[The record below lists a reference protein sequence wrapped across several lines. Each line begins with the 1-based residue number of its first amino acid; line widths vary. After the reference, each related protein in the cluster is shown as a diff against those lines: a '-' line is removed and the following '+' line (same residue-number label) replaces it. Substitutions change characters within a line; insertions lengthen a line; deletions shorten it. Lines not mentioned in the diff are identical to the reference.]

1 MITANEKFITEAM
14 DGFQKNRGK
23 GSLYCIK
30 PFTPYILITQCIAS
44 FFNKHIDKTVLI
56 VVDEYSKRVKI
67 IDTINELY
75 PNNNF
80 NYKILNANYINP
92 KFHYVYDYTII
103 VGNITDFSI
112 INKLNSESKFTLL
125 LMTEHIN
132 NHKLITKI
140 RDILPN
146 ITVYVNRDDMQMELI
161 YSPVEEYW
169 YGVELSDEDRE
180 QYDKCTEFIN
190 NTIGIFGS
198 LQNIEYAKH
207 GNPNLNISSSEFR
220 HYLATQN
227 GWNEELDMKIEYN
240 KMIDDN
246 YNPNVLFEKACTFY
260 NISNE
265 RRNLLLNNKNKINE
279 ICDICLK
286 NMDKKILILSKNG
299 EFAAAITNY
308 INLTLKNDTCG
319 DYHDCIEDMVAVD
332 MCGNPILIK
341 SGKDKGKPRIVKS
354 TAISTNNEKRFNNGV
369 INILSAKVSSN
380 VKLAINV
387 DIVIFTDGISSDIIE
402 VKSRFTNSTFNV
414 PTITHRL
421 FSSDTIEQR
430 KLLEKTQPANVK
442 IYNTNEK
449 NAIFD
454 EKSGDI
460 IW

>member
-1 MITANEKFITEAM
+1 MITANEKFIKEAM
-14 DGFQKNRGK
+14 NGFQTNRGK
-23 GSLYCIK
+23 GSLYCIR
-30 PFTPYILITQCIAS
+30 PFSPYSLITECVAS
-44 FFNKHIDKTVLI
+44 FSNKHIDKTILI

-80 NYKILNANYINP
+80 NYKILNANYINS

-103 VGNITDFSI
+103 VGNITDFRI

-132 NHKLITKI
+132 NQILIAKI

-146 ITVYVNRDDMQMELI
+146 ITVYVNRDDIQMELI

-169 YGVELSDEDRE
+169 YGIDLSDEDKI

-190 NTIGIFGS
+190 NTVAIFGN
-198 LQNIEYAKH
+198 LDNIQCAKN
-207 GNPNLNISSSEFR
+207 GNQKLDISASKFR
-220 HYLATQN
+220 YDLAKQN
-227 GWNEELDMKIEYN
+227 GWSEELDMKVEYN
-240 KMIDDN
+240 KMIDNN
-246 YNPNVLFEKACTFY
+246 YNPNVLFEKACAFF
-260 NISNE
+260 NVSAE
-265 RRNLLLNNKNKINE
+265 RRNILFNNKNKLNGIYN
-279 ICDICLK
+279 ICLK
-286 NMDKKILILSKNG
+286 NIDKKILIVSKNG

-308 INLTLKNDTCG
+308 INTMMGKYVCG
-319 DYHDCIEDMVAVD
+319 DFHNHIEDMLAVD
-332 MCGNPILIK
+332 PHGKPILVRC
-341 SGKDKGKPRIVKS
+341 GKDKGKPKIIKS
-354 TAISTNNEKRFNNGV
+354 CAISSLNERKFNNGE

-380 VKLAINV
+380 AKLAINV

-414 PTITHRL
+414 PTIAHRL
-421 FSSDTIEQR
+421 FSNDTIEQK
-430 KLLEKTQPANVK
+430 KLLEKTQPANIK

>member
-56 VVDEYSKRVKI
+56 VVDEYSKRVEI

-146 ITVYVNRDDMQMELI
+146 ITVYVNRDDIQMELI

-169 YGVELSDEDRE
+169 YSVELSDEDKA

-190 NTIGIFGS
+190 NTLAIFGN
-198 LQNIEYAKH
+198 LANIEYAKT
-207 GNPNLNISSSEFR
+207 GNPKLNISASEFR
-220 HYLATQN
+220 YYLAKQN
-227 GWNEELDMKIEYN
+227 GWSEKLDMKVEYN
-240 KMIDDN
+240 KMIDTN
-246 YNPNVLFEKACTFY
+246 YNPNILFEKACTFF
-260 NISNE
+260 NISAE
-265 RRNLLLNNKNKINE
+265 RRNILFNNKNKLNE
-279 ICDICLK
+279 IYNICLN
-286 NMDKKILILSKNG
+286 NMDKKILIVSKNG
-299 EFAAAITNY
+299 EFAAEITNY
-308 INLTLKNDTCG
+308 INTMMGKYVCG
-319 DYHDCIEDMVAVD
+319 DYHNRIEDMMAVD
-332 MCGNPILIK
+332 PYGNPILIRF
-341 SGKDKGKPRIVKS
+341 GKDKGKPKIIKS
-354 TAISTNNEKRFNNGV
+354 HAISSVNEKKFNNGD
-369 INILSAKVSSN
+369 INILSIRGASDIRLS
-380 VKLAINV
+380 INV
-387 DIVIFTDGISSDIIE
+387 DIVIFTDGVNFDIID
-402 VKSRFTNSTFNV
+402 VKRRFTNSTFNV

-421 FSSDTIEQR
+421 FSNDTIEQK
-430 KLLEKTQPANVK
+430 KLLEKNQPANIK

>member
-1 MITANEKFITEAM
+1 MITANEKFIKEAM
-14 DGFQKNRGK
+14 NGFQKNRGK

-30 PFTPYILITQCIAS
+30 PFAPYNLIAECVAS
-44 FFNKHIDKTVLI
+44 FSNKHIDKKVLI
-56 VVDEYSKRVKI
+56 VVDEYNKRVKI

-80 NYKILNANYINP
+80 NYKILNSNYINS

-103 VGNITDFSI
+103 VGNITDFNI

-146 ITVYVNRDDMQMELI
+146 ITIYVNRDDIQMELI
-161 YSPVEEYW
+161 HSPVEEYW
-169 YGVELSDEDRE
+169 YGIELSDEDKI
-180 QYDKCTEFIN
+180 QYDKYTEFIN
-190 NTIGIFGS
+190 NTIAIFGS
-198 LQNIEYAKH
+198 LQNIECAKH
-207 GNPNLNISSSEFR
+207 GNPKLNISSSEFR
-220 HYLATQN
+220 HHLATQN
-227 GWNEELDMKIEYN
+227 GWNEELDMKVEYN
-240 KMIDDN
+240 KMIDAN
-246 YNPNVLFEKACTFY
+246 YNPNILFEKACTFY

-319 DYHDCIEDMVAVD
+319 DYHDCIEDMAAVD
-332 MCGNPILIK
+332 MYGNPILIK
-341 SGKDKGKPRIVKS
+341 SGKDKGKPKIVKS
-354 TAISTNNEKRFNNGV
+354 AAISSNNEKRFNNGD

-380 VKLAINV
+380 IKLTINV
-387 DIVIFTDGISSDIIE
+387 DIVIFTDGISTDIIE

-421 FSSDTIEQR
+421 FTNDTIEHK
-430 KLLEKTQPANVK
+430 KLLEKNQPANIR

>member
-14 DGFQKNRGK
+14 NGFQKNRGK

-80 NYKILNANYINP
+80 NYKILNSNYINP

-103 VGNITDFSI
+103 VGNITDFNI

-169 YGVELSDEDRE
+169 YEVPLSDEDRE
-180 QYDKCTEFIN
+180 QYDKYTEFIN

-308 INLTLKNDTCG
+308 INETYGKDICG
-319 DYHDCIEDMVAVD
+319 DYHDCIEDMIAVD
-332 MCGNPILIK
+332 SYGDPILIK

-380 VKLAINV
+380 TKLAINV

-421 FSSDTIEQR
+421 FTNDTIEHK
-430 KLLEKTQPANVK
+430 KLLEKNQPAN
-442 IYNTNEK
+442 IRISNTNEK